1 MINSEQGTND
11 SYGSGLPS
19 SLNPSVGAGSR
30 DSRDRTGHL
39 EEGAALYERSTD
51 HGPVTGGAPNTDMF
65 DTDKPR
71 HTSGLTGHG
80 TGKTHNYDGTNP
92 QNASFSGSEDPDK
105 QQSGGA
111 AGIVSQYNLTLF
123 LFQTPL
129 TRSSLL
135 LLPRTSPV
143 TPTVSARVL
152 TTMTRVSSRITLV
165 VLVAE
170 APLLVERVIT
180 RRTLLAV

>member
-1 MINSEQGTND
+1 MRSPPHIIINSGQGTSD

-80 TGKTHNYDGTNP
+80 TGRTHNYDGTNP

-105 QQSGGA
+105 QESGGA

-123 LFQTPL
+123 LF
-129 TRSSLL
+129 SN
-135 LLPRTSPV
+135 
-143 TPTVSARVL
+143 
-152 TTMTRVSSRITLV
+152 TTDSK
-165 VLVAE
+165 
-170 APLLVERVIT
+170 
-180 RRTLLAV
+180 